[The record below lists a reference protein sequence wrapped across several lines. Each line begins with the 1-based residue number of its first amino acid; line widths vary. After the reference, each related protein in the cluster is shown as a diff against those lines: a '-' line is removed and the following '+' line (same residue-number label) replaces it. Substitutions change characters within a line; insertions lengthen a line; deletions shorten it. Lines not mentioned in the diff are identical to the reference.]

1 MTPDEKD
8 KSVKLDKYWVN
19 NYRMGGYL
27 LFACG
32 LINLRYQWGEPDIIS
47 RSALIFGPGA
57 AVLAATYV
65 PALVTVLA
73 RREVKALMA
82 IAGIA
87 LIAFAFSN

>member
-1 MTPDEKD
+1 MSSEKNE
-8 KSVKLDKYWVN
+8 KIDKYWIN

-57 AVLAATYV
+57 GILGATYV
-65 PALVTVLA
+65 PSLVTVLG

-82 IAGIA
+82 VAGIA

>member
-8 KSVKLDKYWVN
+8 KSAKLDKYWVN

-32 LINLRYQWGEPDIIS
+32 LINLRYQWGEDDIIS

-57 AVLAATYV
+57 AVLGATYV

-82 IAGIA
+82 IAGVA
-87 LIAFAFSN
+87 LITFAFSN

>member
-1 MTPDEKD
+1 MSQEKNE
-8 KSVKLDKYWVN
+8 KVDKYWIN

-47 RSALIFGPGA
+47 RSAFIFGPGA
-57 AVLAATYV
+57 AVLGATYV
-65 PALVTVLA
+65 PALVSVLA

>member
-1 MTPDEKD
+1 MSPEQEK
-8 KSVKLDKYWVN
+8 KTEKLDKYWIN
-19 NYRMGGYL
+19 NYRMGGYM

-47 RSALIFGPGA
+47 RSLLIFGPGA
-57 AVLAATYV
+57 AILGATFV
-65 PALVTVLA
+65 PAFVSILR

-82 IAGIA
+82 VAGVA

>member
-1 MTPDEKD
+1 MTNE
-8 KSVKLDKYWVN
+8 KLDKYWIN

-57 AVLAATYV
+57 VILGATYV
-65 PALVTVLA
+65 PALVSILG
-73 RREVKALMA
+73 RREVKALIA
-82 IAGIA
+82 IAGVA

>member
-1 MTPDEKD
+1 MSEEK
-8 KSVKLDKYWVN
+8 KEKLDKYWIN

-57 AVLAATYV
+57 AVLGATYI
-65 PALVTVLA
+65 PAFVRVLA
-73 RREVKALMA
+73 RREIKALMA